1 MTNDDRDYDSDND
14 CDEHKRPVA
23 INSLSDAQLIYIL
36 QQVVDDEGLTHFVEA
51 EIARR
56 KIAGGALQ

>member
-1 MTNDDRDYDSDND
+1 MMTGDYDNDNDDDD
-14 CDEHKRPVA
+14 KGGKPVL
-23 INSLSDAQLIYIL
+23 ISSLSDAQLIHIL

-56 KIAGGALQ
+56 KLGGGALQ